1 MLDQTKKPKRQGWKQ
16 NPEAVQEN
24 ILNAALEEFSQR
36 GFASGSINVIAD
48 KTATSKRMIYYYFGD
63 KEGLY
68 RKVIDKAYQDM
79 REGEAKLNL
88 DVSDPVAA
96 MRKLIKFTFEHHAEQ
111 QDFIRLVMIENIHRA
126 KHLASKEKFAEI
138 NALAIAR
145 VNEIYNAGVT
155 QQVFRTGLSPAQIH
169 WQISAMCFFNVSN
182 KATFSA
188 AFGDDLFSHDGQQQ
202 LCRSIQNTVLAF
214 LEYDPEQSETRGLS
228 DKTNS

>member
-1 MLDQTKKPKRQGWKQ
+1 MLDDSKKTKRQGWKQ

-48 KTATSKRMIYYYFGD
+48 KTETSKRMIYYYFGD

-68 RKVIDKAYQDM
+68 RKVIEKTYQDM
-79 REGEAKLNL
+79 REGEAKLDL
-88 DVSDPVAA
+88 DISDPVAA
-96 MRKLIKFTFEHHAEQ
+96 MRKLIHFTFEHHTEQ

-126 KHLASKEKFAEI
+126 KHLVAKEEFAKI
-138 NALAIAR
+138 NALAIER

-155 QQVFRTGLSPAQIH
+155 QQVFRKGLSAAQLH

-188 AFGDDLFSHDGQQQ
+188 AFGDDLFSENGQQE

-214 LEYDPEQSETRGLS
+214 LEYDPEQSLRW
-228 DKTNS
+228 